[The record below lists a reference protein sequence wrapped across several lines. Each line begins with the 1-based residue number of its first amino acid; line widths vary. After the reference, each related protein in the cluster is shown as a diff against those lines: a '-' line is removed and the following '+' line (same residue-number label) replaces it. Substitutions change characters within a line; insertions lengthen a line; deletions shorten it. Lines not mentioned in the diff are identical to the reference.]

1 MLFPHL
7 SGSELLK
14 SIPILSS
21 QLPSVILS
29 ELSSSNQ
36 TDLKKSDE
44 IGEEQEHGLVADP
57 LQHPEHDEGAAI
69 YDEPGGEN
77 GFHSPD

>member
-1 MLFPHL
+1 ML
-7 SGSELLK
+7 K
-14 SIPILSS
+14 TK
-21 QLPSVILS
+21 
-29 ELSSSNQ
+29 
-36 TDLKKSDE
+36 TDLEESDE
-44 IGEEQEHGLVADP
+44 IGEEEEHGLVADP